1 MLACV
6 DSAALMGIDAYIV
19 NVEVDVSSSFP
30 SFTIV
35 GLPDAAVQESKE
47 RVIAATRNSALE
59 FPRRRIVINLAPAD
73 TKKEGPSFD
82 LPIALGILIASE
94 TISQPML
101 KRFVAIGELSLDG
114 SVKPVNGVLPIAL
127 DAKANGKEAIIV
139 PKENAREAAVVRGI
153 HVFPVD
159 CLTQTIELLKEC
171 GPEPFQGSPLDEA
184 LENPEYRIDFSDV
197 KAQEAAKR
205 ALEVAAAG
213 GHNIIMIGPPGSGK
227 SMLARRLPTILPP
240 LNLDEA
246 LETTKIV
253 SVAGQMPA
261 HAALITSRPFRS
273 PHHTVSN
280 AGLIGGGTIPRPGEV
295 SLSHNGVLFLDELP
309 EFSRDVLEVMRQPLE
324 DGVVTISRAAMS
336 LTFPARFMLVAAM
349 NPCPCGFATDPTRN
363 CNCMPQQVRRYLMK
377 ISGPLLD
384 RIDIHIEVPHLR
396 QDQLMSEQTG
406 EASLPI
412 RDRVRRAREVQ
423 QRRFE
428 GLPIYCNAHMQSKQL
443 KTFCPIDE
451 PVKDLLKG
459 AIHQLNLS
467 ARAYDRILKLSR
479 TIADLAG
486 LEQILPNHVA
496 EAVQYRS
503 LDRKLWG

>member
-19 NVEVDVSSSFP
+19 NVEVDVSHGFP

-35 GLPDAAVQESKE
+35 GLPDTAVQESKE
-47 RVIAATRNSALE
+47 RVIAATRNSGFE
-59 FPRRRIVINLAPAD
+59 FPRCRIVINLAPAD

-82 LPIALGILIASE
+82 LPIALAILIASE
-94 TISQPML
+94 TIPPPVL
-101 KRFVAIGELSLDG
+101 KRFLAIGELSLDG
-114 SVKPVNGVLPIAL
+114 SVKAVNGVLPIAL
-127 DAKANGKEAIIV
+127 DAKAKGKEAIIV
-139 PKENAREAAVVRGI
+139 PKENAREAAVVKGI
-153 HVFPVD
+153 SVYPVD
-159 CLTQTIELLKEC
+159 CLSQAIELLQEC
-171 GPEPFQGSPLDEA
+171 GAEPFQGSPLDEA
-184 LENPEYRIDFSDV
+184 LEKPEYPIDFSDV

-240 LNLDEA
+240 LNLEEA

-253 SVAGQMPA
+253 SVAGQMPPDT
-261 HAALITSRPFRS
+261 ALITTRPFRS

-295 SLSHNGVLFLDELP
+295 SLAHNGVLFLDELP
-309 EFSRDVLEVMRQPLE
+309 EFNRDVLEVMRQPLE

-349 NPCPCGFATDPTRN
+349 NPCPCGYATDPTRN
-363 CNCMPQQVRRYLMK
+363 CSCSPQQVRRYLMK

-384 RIDIHIEVPHLR
+384 RIDIHIEVPRLR
-396 QDQLMSEQTG
+396 QDQLMTEQSG
-406 EASLPI
+406 ESSAAV
-412 RDRVRRAREVQ
+412 RERVRRAREIQ
-423 QRRFE
+423 LRRFA
-428 GLPIYCNAHMQSKQL
+428 GLPIYCNAHMQSKHL
-443 KTFCPIDE
+443 KVFCPIDE
-451 PVKDLLKG
+451 AVKNLLKG

-479 TIADLAG
+479 TIADLDG
-486 LEQILPNHVA
+486 SERILPQHVA